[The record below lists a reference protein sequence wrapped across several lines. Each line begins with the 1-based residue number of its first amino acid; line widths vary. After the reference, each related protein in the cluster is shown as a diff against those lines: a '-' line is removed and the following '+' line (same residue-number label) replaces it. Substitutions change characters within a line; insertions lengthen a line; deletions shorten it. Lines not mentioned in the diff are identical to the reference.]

1 MIKKNMVYVF
11 CVAMLIYF
19 ASLSV
24 YLISSFY
31 LSDSRVFLITRIL
44 MVCSLCVFFLIE
56 LNIKKIA
63 ENEEVTQSKID
74 RFSRFD
80 VFRKVCT
87 VLCIGVLVV
96 LLIRDVIC

>member
-1 MIKKNMVYVF
+1 MIKKNIVYVF
-11 CVAMLIYF
+11 WAAMLIYF
-19 ASLSV
+19 ASLGV
-24 YLISSFY
+24 YLINSFY

-44 MVCSLCVFFLIE
+44 MICGLCASFLIE

-63 ENEEVTQSKID
+63 ENEKITQSKMD

-80 VFRKVCT
+80 FFRKICT
-87 VLCIGVLVV
+87 VLCIGALVV